1 MKVNSSL
8 SLLAIEHLI
17 QNSQVELSQTKLEMP
32 QLLNSNMQSEKSWL
46 SNSKTVRIRALVPE
60 YHLYLQEHPLTK
72 REIEIL
78 ELIVEGD
85 TNSEIAE
92 KLYLTVGT
100 VKTHLRNIF
109 NKLNVNDRT
118 QAAVIALRAGL
129 VE

>member
-17 QNSQVELSQTKLEMP
+17 QNSQVELSQPKLEIP
-32 QLLNSNMQSEKSWL
+32 QLLKSNMQSEQSWL
-46 SNSKTVRIRALVPE
+46 SNSKTVRIRAIVSE

-72 REIEIL
+72 RELEIL
-78 ELIVEGD
+78 ELIVQGD

-118 QAAVIALRAGL
+118 QAAVIGLRAGL
-129 VE
+129 VD

>member
-17 QNSQVELSQTKLEMP
+17 QNSPVELSQTKWGVP
-32 QLLNSNMQSEKSWL
+32 QLLNSNMESEKSSL
-46 SNSKTVRIRALVPE
+46 SNSKTVSIRAIVSE

-72 REIEIL
+72 RELEIL
-78 ELIVEGD
+78 ELIVQGD

-129 VE
+129 VD

>member
-1 MKVNSSL
+1 MKVNSCL

-17 QNSQVELSQTKLEMP
+17 QNSQVELSQTKWEMP
-32 QLLNSNMQSEKSWL
+32 QLLNSNMQSENSSL

-60 YHLYLQEHPLTK
+60 YHLYIQEHPLTK

-129 VE
+129 VD

>member
-1 MKVNSSL
+1 MKVNSCL

-17 QNSQVELSQTKLEMP
+17 QNSQVELSQTKWEMP
-32 QLLNSNMQSEKSWL
+32 QLLNSNMQSEKSSL

-60 YHLYLQEHPLTK
+60 YHLYIQEHPLTK

-109 NKLNVNDRT
+109 NKLNVSDRT

-129 VE
+129 VD

>member
-1 MKVNSSL
+1 MKVNSCL

-17 QNSQVELSQTKLEMP
+17 QNSQVELSQTKWEMP
-32 QLLNSNMQSEKSWL
+32 QLLNSNMQSEKSSL

-60 YHLYLQEHPLTK
+60 YHLYIQEHPLTK

-129 VE
+129 VD